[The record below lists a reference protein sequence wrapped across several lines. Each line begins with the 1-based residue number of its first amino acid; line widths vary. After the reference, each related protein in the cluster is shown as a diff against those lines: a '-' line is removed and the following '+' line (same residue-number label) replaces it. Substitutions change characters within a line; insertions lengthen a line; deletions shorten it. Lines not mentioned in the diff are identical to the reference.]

1 MPCYGR
7 VVAEASD
14 MDFVQGALRL
24 QFKELME
31 IIDNGGVIR
40 AHLVGNRRQQDAVL
54 GVKVGNLFRITGLER
69 SIPLCK
75 KADNLV
81 FVGALGRQTRPEN
94 AAKPTETAQDNLIK
108 LKGLPSGALLRHFLV
123 GRQNCW
129 SSAAAQENL
138 LK

>member
-1 MPCYGR
+1 
-7 VVAEASD
+7 

-24 QFKELME
+24 QFKEMME

-40 AHLVGNRRQQDAVL
+40 AHLVGNRRQQYAVL

-81 FVGALGRQTRPEN
+81 FVGALGRQTRRRKRGKADRN
-94 AAKPTETAQDNLIK
+94 GAGQLNQTAC
-108 LKGLPSGALLRHFLV
+108 HLV
-123 GRQNCW
+123 L
-129 SSAAAQENL
+129 SFVIP
-138 LK
+138 